1 MRDVAMSRINVIRLI
16 MQEYKVKTAESA
28 SSNRYH
34 AVAAEISDS
43 SDEDANSSVGF
54 RQLIDLQVQSLV
66 LKSFESD
73 TEYLSSEDQLFRNSL
88 DLCRCVLHRSEQL
101 SLRHGHHVDEGLFG
115 KEVPFLSY
123 NGGNTAESLFVFVT
137 HYIRQALCE
146 GEASAYSLLRNL
158 DRVTVTSNLFLYFRS
173 LGANDQL
180 TLYKAVYKPYAE
192 TSISKIHS
200 MLVDAVYTGLADI
213 VSSIS
218 DDNAKVEYLSA
229 MAKICA
235 DVNHNG
241 RVDRAIRS
249 ELMKINPSL
258 VTDAMFG
265 VMPRPAAATLSGLS
279 LVSPVGTAVTVA
291 PEPAKT
297 PASKLGPP
305 S

>member
-1 MRDVAMSRINVIRLI
+1 MSRINVIRLI

-28 SSNRYH
+28 SSNQYH

-43 SDEDANSSVGF
+43 SDEHANPSAGF
-54 RQLIDLQVQSLV
+54 RQLIDLEVQSLV
-66 LKSFESD
+66 LKSFEPD
-73 TEYLSSEDQLFRNSL
+73 TEHLSSEDQLFRNSL

-101 SLRHGHHVDEGLFG
+101 HLPHGHHVDEGFFG
-115 KEVPFLSY
+115 KEAPFLSY
-123 NGGNTAESLFVFVT
+123 NGGNTAESLSVFVT

-146 GEASAYSLLRNL
+146 GESSAYSLLRNL
-158 DRVTVTSNLFLYFRS
+158 DRVTVTSNLLLYFRS

-180 TLYKAVYKPYAE
+180 TLFKAVYKPYAE

-218 DDNAKVEYLSA
+218 DDNARVVYLSA

-235 DVNHNG
+235 DVNYNG
-241 RVDRAIRS
+241 RVDRAVRG
-249 ELMKINPSL
+249 ELIKINPSL

-265 VMPRPAAATLSGLS
+265 IMPRPAAAALSRLS
-279 LVSPVGTAVTVA
+279 LVSPGDTAVA
-291 PEPAKT
+291 IESEAAKT
-297 PASKLGPP
+297 PTSRLGPP